1 MNKSLSIEL
10 FKDEDSKPYTNKT
23 HAIDMVYFE
32 GGDKSSDTFNRIR
45 IVPFGES
52 TRRSEHMI
60 EITMTQNGNISI
72 VIPDGSYVSQIVGN
86 EIKITPKDG
95 NNH

>member
-10 FKDEDSKPYTNKT
+10 FKDEDSKPYTMKA

-52 TRRSEHMI
+52 TRRSEHML
-60 EITMTQNGNISI
+60 EITMTQNGDIHI
-72 VIPDGSYVSQIVGN
+72 VIPEGSYVSQIVGN
-86 EIKITPKDG
+86 EIKITSKDG